1 MTGRWSEPALPLDE
15 TLDDILSAWKRHA
28 MAAGHSERT
37 ITSRAYTLRRLARTV
52 DPMSATRDDLMDWL
66 GGLVDTRTG
75 APVTRSS
82 RATYRA
88 QIRAFYAWLVSCGRR
103 LDDPSAGLPQ
113 PRVPRAY
120 PRPLTPEQVTRL
132 LAACENP
139 RAAQTRAYVVL
150 ACYAGLRVHE
160 IAKIR
165 GEDVMGEVLRV
176 VGKGGS
182 DATVPLHPRVVE
194 LAATMPDRGWWFP
207 AGYPV
212 KGAHVGRIAVCQAIT
227 RALRRAGVPGTPHA
241 CRHFYGTQVLLAS
254 GGNLRIAQRA
264 LRHADIRST
273 AIYTQVSD
281 VDLYRAVSGI

>member
-15 TLDDILSAWKRHA
+15 TLDDILAAWKRHA
-28 MAAGHSERT
+28 LASGHSDRT

-52 DPMSATRDDLMDWL
+52 DPMSATRDDLTDWL
-66 GGLVDTRTG
+66 AGLVDTRTG

-139 RAAQTRAYVVL
+139 RAAQTRAYVIL

-165 GEDVMGEVLRV
+165 GEDIMGEVLRV

-182 DATVPLHPRVVE
+182 DATVPLHPRIVE

-212 KGAHVGRIAVCQAIT
+212 KGTHVGRLAVCQAIT